1 MYAVGAKAKFTA
13 MALREAEE
21 MRVAW
26 AKAGNPHYFEVKVS
40 RRWRRIRGHR
50 LRNPLKEGLKILRPI
65 WAKLRAEIR
74 NARISCK
81 AALNDCPHERK
92 AEGAHLA
99 AFVSCKPLF
108 DVSCDL
114 SRLITS
120 PQ

>member
-81 AALNDCPHERK
+81 AAFNDCP
-92 AEGAHLA
+92 
-99 AFVSCKPLF
+99 
-108 DVSCDL
+108 
-114 SRLITS
+114 TS
-120 PQ
+120 GR